1 MNASVEIALQMPSV
15 KTQTD
20 HFHVAVRQATKE
32 MASTV
37 QVCDHLIINYKC
49 PCPVTFKNTS
59 KIAGVHASCSQ
70 NILVHLNIC

>member
-1 MNASVEIALQMPSV
+1 MKCFFKISMNASEKIALQMPSV

-37 QVCDHLIINYKC
+37 QVCDHLN
-49 PCPVTFKNTS
+49 
-59 KIAGVHASCSQ
+59 
-70 NILVHLNIC
+70 